1 MQGREIK
8 FECIYRPTKEKFV
21 PAKIDFVNR
30 DVYGDFDGEKYARC
44 YYSTEPDGYG
54 DAWLRQF
61 TGLHDKNGK
70 EIYEG
75 DIGTKDGV
83 LYQVIWVECGA
94 MYGLKVIK
102 TDHVLTRGLTF
113 PLQQYAIEGT
123 MECNFEVIGN
133 IYENPELL
141 EVGK

>member
-21 PAKIDFVNR
+21 PAKIDFINKA
-30 DVYGDFDGEKYARC
+30 VYGDFDGEKYAKC

-61 TGLHDKNGK
+61 TGLHDKHGR

-75 DIGTKDGV
+75 DILEVPHDDGAF
-83 LYQVIWVECGA
+83 Y
-94 MYGLKVIK
+94 LKVAY
-102 TDHVLTRGLTF
+102 DEEFARYWFVDELDDGCC
-113 PLQQYAIEGT
+113 YAPDE
-123 MECNFEVIGN
+123 FEVYEVKVVGN
-133 IYENPELL
+133 VWEDGELFNDR
-141 EVGK
+141 ETPKAD